1 MKDSI
6 LKYVALAILLAG
18 LSTFLIVK
26 LHEGFVIGED
36 GFEICSTLSDCGTCA
51 RAFGCTWCDKDA
63 VCVSD
68 NSANA
73 VCPAQSKIKSPDG
86 CNRSGRTDN
95 SGGLVSPGNMT
106 CSASTN
112 CNTCLSIPGCY
123 WCNTQKLCSS
133 NMDVYQKCGT
143 DMQIF
148 RSFSQCS
155 LVNSPVAAQPPAGT
169 SGAGAAPFSG
179 IVLPSTVG
187 AASTPSE
194 VSNSSSIIP
203 ILGLSRNSDG
213 SLTNASIQSVM
224 QSLQSQG
231 YSITNRTSRA
241 TLMNVIKAE
250 IDSVKAQKKANMS
263 VYVANSADYVSD
275 GASLA
280 RIKAYDTQLLD
291 LHDIS
296 RHIERVSFE
305 GFQEGFAL
313 NLEVLESANEYNR
326 QSLKTSGLNIQLIY
340 FANFVAIGTILY
352 FVNR

>member
-6 LKYVALAILLAG
+6 LKYLALAILLAA

-26 LHEGFVIGED
+26 LHEGFVIGPD
-36 GFEICSTLSDCGTCA
+36 GFEICSTLTDCGTCA
-51 RAFGCTWCDKDA
+51 RAFGCTWCSENA

-73 VCPAQSKIKSPDG
+73 VCPRQSKIKSPDG
-86 CNRSGRTDN
+86 CDSSGRTDS
-95 SGGLVSPGNMT
+95 SGGLVSTGDRT

-123 WCNTQKLCSS
+123 WCNTQKRCSS
-133 NMDVYQKCGT
+133 NIDVYNQCGT

-155 LVNSPVAAQPPAGT
+155 LVDSPVPA
-169 SGAGAAPFSG
+169 
-179 IVLPSTVG
+179 PSTVG

-194 VSNSSSIIP
+194 VSNASSIIP

-213 SLTNASIQSVM
+213 SLTNAAIQTVM

-250 IDSVKAQKKANMS
+250 IDSVKAQKKANLN

-280 RIKAYDTQLLD
+280 RIKTYDTQLLD

-296 RHIERVSFE
+296 RHIDRVSFE

-313 NLEVLESANEYNR
+313 NLDVLETANEYNR
-326 QSLKTSGLNIQLIY
+326 QSLKTSGLNIQVIFL
-340 FANFVAIGTILY
+340 ANFVAIGTIIY